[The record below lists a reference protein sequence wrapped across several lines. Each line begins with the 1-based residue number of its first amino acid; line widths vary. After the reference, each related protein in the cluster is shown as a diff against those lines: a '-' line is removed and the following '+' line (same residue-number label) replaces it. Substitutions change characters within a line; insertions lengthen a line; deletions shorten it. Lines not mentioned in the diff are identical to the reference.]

1 MLESLYQGNYKD
13 PEFDSPASYYKKALA
28 FLKLDTA
35 FNFRSISMYVKK
47 TWFYKDHIE
56 IKKYHTSRYGV
67 KGEKR
72 DRKCKPTDEAVKKAN
87 ERNAV
92 AKLRRLLE
100 NNFEAGD
107 HHMVL
112 TYKAESRPDPEEA
125 KVILR
130 NFFAK
135 LRRFYKKQGIEC
147 KYIITTEWKAKA
159 IHHHVVINDCPGLSK
174 FIASAWIYGGARFT
188 ALYADYEYDGLAEY
202 LIKETKETFRDNDSY
217 MRQRYSC
224 SKNLDKPEE
233 VVEIIKADIWKDD
246 PVVPKSLS
254 EKGWYLVKDSIDNG
268 IDIIG
273 YPYQSYILRML
284 KNVKASHGREY
295 VGARIM
301 NGI

>member
-125 KVILR
+125 K
-130 NFFAK
+130 
-135 LRRFYKKQGIEC
+135 
-147 KYIITTEWKAKA
+147 
-159 IHHHVVINDCPGLSK
+159 
-174 FIASAWIYGGARFT
+174 
-188 ALYADYEYDGLAEY
+188 
-202 LIKETKETFRDNDSY
+202 
-217 MRQRYSC
+217 
-224 SKNLDKPEE
+224 
-233 VVEIIKADIWKDD
+233 
-246 PVVPKSLS
+246 KSLQPAS
-254 EKGWYLVKDSIDNG
+254 SHLTYILTKVPSSPRLEAKPHPDLMALLIVGEMYKDSVFLQDEGNRSAKF
-268 IDIIG
+268 
-273 YPYQSYILRML
+273 QQ
-284 KNVKASHGREY
+284 
-295 VGARIM
+295 GAA
-301 NGI
+301 